1 MKRTDLIGKV
11 FLCAWVTAWAW
22 MATAAEPWAMWTN
35 FTGADAETGLAPQ
48 ASSTQNNIDGGAW
61 RFKLAGEASVDD
73 GGILSTGTTAA
84 PHIDFG
90 RNLDLGYNGNP
101 FTVVMVVRNV
111 DPTTGKPLCC
121 AGGTIGTALDTI
133 DKTAGTATIKGMW
146 GNVVW
151 RNDANVARSVDTLA
165 RAGVTVL
172 ATSYIGTADSGGAE
186 VKTVTAS
193 GVTTLGTWAGLKG
206 DSFEAQRIFFGNT
219 NDGTSGGLDFELLAV
234 AIYRGDLPWRA
245 DRRGAD
251 VVRG

>member
-48 ASSTQNNIDGGAW
+48 VSSTQNDIDGSAW

-84 PHIDFG
+84 PRIDFG
-90 RNLDLGYNGNP
+90 GDLDLGYDGNP
-101 FTVVMVVRNV
+101 FTVVMAVRNV
-111 DPTTGKPLCC
+111 GTATGKPLCC
-121 AGGTIGTALDTI
+121 AGGTIGTALDAI

-146 GNVVW
+146 ENEVWGNS
-151 RNDANVARSVDTLA
+151 NNNVARSVDTLA
-165 RAGVTVL
+165 GTGVTVL
-172 ATSYIGTADSGGAE
+172 ATSYIGTANSGGAV

-193 GVTTLGTWAGLKG
+193 GVTTRWAHGQG
-206 DSFEAQRIFFGNT
+206 
-219 NDGTSGGLDFELLAV
+219 
-234 AIYRGDLPWRA
+234 
-245 DRRGAD
+245 
-251 VVRG
+251 